1 VIEDARSFLF
11 VPGDRPDR
19 FPKAVASGA
28 DVVILD
34 LEDAV
39 TPAAKDAARAHV
51 VAWLADGHPAVVRI
65 NAAGTPWHADDVA
78 AVAAVGG
85 AAAVM
90 VPKAERPADLDGL
103 PAVLPLVETA
113 RGIAA
118 AAQVCAV
125 STVVRPV
132 FGSIDLA
139 ADLGVD
145 PSSRTALLHA
155 RSALVIAAAAAGCAP
170 PVDGVTTA
178 LSDEDAVRADT
189 RHAVELGFTG
199 KLCVHPRQVPV
210 VHAAF
215 RPSDEEIAWA
225 RSVLAAGGGVTAVD
239 GQMVDRPVL
248 LRAERLLKRAG
259 RGGEGRALA
268 PDTP

>member
-1 VIEDARSFLF
+1 VIEHARSFLF

-19 FPKAVASGA
+19 FAKAAAAGA
-28 DVVILD
+28 DVVVLD

-39 TPAAKDAARAHV
+39 APAAKDVAREHV
-51 VAWLADGHPAVVRI
+51 AAWLAEGHTAVVRI
-65 NAAGTPWHADDVA
+65 NAAGTPWHAADRA
-78 AVAAVGG
+78 AVAA

-90 VPKAERPADLDGL
+90 VPKAERPEDLDGL
-103 PAVLPLVETA
+103 SSVLPLVETA

-118 AAQVCAV
+118 AAGLCAV
-125 STVVRPV
+125 PAVVRPV

-145 PSSRTALLHA
+145 PLSRTALLHA
-155 RSALVIAAAAAGCAP
+155 RSALVLAAAAAGCAP

-178 LSDEDAVRADT
+178 LSDVDAVRADT

-210 VHAAF
+210 VHDAF
-215 RPSDEEIAWA
+215 RPTGAEIAWA
-225 RSVLAAGGGVTAVD
+225 RSVLAAGEGVTAVD
-239 GQMVDRPVL
+239 GRMVDRPVL
-248 LRAERLLKRAG
+248 LRARRLLDRS
-259 RGGEGRALA
+259 
-268 PDTP
+268 